1 MHELQLMRQVVSR
14 VEEVCQSHPGT
25 RLSLIRLD
33 ISSHSH
39 LASHTSEELQ
49 STFRLAAQ
57 GTPAHHAALDIRILP
72 AKGTCQSCGH
82 TTDRGPETLA
92 CSHCESSN
100 VFWKDQPEL
109 VLKEIELREVS
120 E

>member
-1 MHELQLMRQVVSR
+1 MHELQLMRQIVSR
-14 VEEVCQSHPGT
+14 VEDICQSHPGT
-25 RLSLIRLD
+25 RLSLIRLE

-39 LASHTSEELQ
+39 LTSHTSEELQ
-49 STFRLAAQ
+49 ATFRLAAQ
-57 GTPAHHAALDIRILP
+57 GTPAHDATLDIRILP
-72 AKGTCQSCGH
+72 VKGTCQSCGQ

-92 CSHCESSN
+92 CSHCESGN

-109 VLKEIELREVS
+109 VLKEIELLEAS